1 MRPKKQGPRRGQ
13 TKHVLQESTQRWSNK
28 GKQGKD
34 HQGVRLMGRP
44 RGGEEEEGAGI
55 RSKHAAS
62 GVAVTAYGFISGDT
76 HFTTIGSTVHLLGRF
91 GFMYFA
97 I

>member
-1 MRPKKQGPRRGQ
+1 MFSRKAHRGGQIKGSKEKTIRVSGSWVGPGVGRG
-13 TKHVLQESTQRWSNK
+13 
-28 GKQGKD
+28 
-34 HQGVRLMGRP
+34 
-44 RGGEEEEGAGI
+44 GGEEEEGAGI

>member
-1 MRPKKQGPRRGQ
+1 MFSRKAHRGGQ
-13 TKHVLQESTQRWSNK
+13 SK

-34 HQGVRLMGRP
+34 HQGVGLVGRP
-44 RGGEEEEGAGI
+44 RGGERGGEEEEGAGI
-55 RSKHAAS
+55 RRKHAPS
-62 GVAVTAYGFISGDT
+62 GVAATAYGFISGDT
-76 HFTTIGSTVHLLGRF
+76 RFMTIGSTVRLLGRF